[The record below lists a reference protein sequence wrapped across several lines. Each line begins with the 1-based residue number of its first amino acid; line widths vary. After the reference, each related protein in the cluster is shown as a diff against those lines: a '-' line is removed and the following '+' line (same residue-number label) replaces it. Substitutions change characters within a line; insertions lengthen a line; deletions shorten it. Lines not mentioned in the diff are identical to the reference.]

1 MSFMRQALSGLT
13 WRKVLIMLTV
23 GFSFNLIDLLDGGR
37 PMTAA
42 TAIVVALCAV
52 GNLLVALGADELV
65 RRGVRLRRVYP
76 FALMSVLLIN
86 CAVAGIGRW
95 HLGNLSPA
103 VRWLGL
109 LGFGIGNSLWGT
121 FAVFVYVN
129 SRIADRMTQGLRMA
143 EVRRVRLEAELVESR
158 LASAQ
163 AQADPQMLFSALAE
177 IRNKLSAAAPDAE
190 EQLDAL
196 IQRLRRALARAV
208 GTTVSEA
215 ARP

>member
-1 MSFMRQALSGLT
+1 MSFMREALSGLT

-23 GFSFNLIDLLDGGR
+23 GFSFNLIDHAEGGSSMR
-37 PMTAA
+37 AA
-42 TAIVVALCAV
+42 TAIVVAVCAL
-52 GNLLVALGADELV
+52 GNLLVALCADELV

-76 FALMSVLLIN
+76 LALVSVLLFN
-86 CAVAGIGRW
+86 CAVAVIGRW
-95 HLGNLSPA
+95 HLGDLSPA
-103 VRWLGL
+103 GRWLGL
-109 LGFGIGNSLWGT
+109 LQFGIGDSLWGI

-177 IRNKLSAAAPDAE
+177 IRNKLSAAAPGAE

-208 GTTVSEA
+208 VSTVSEA
-215 ARP
+215 AKP

>member
-1 MSFMRQALSGLT
+1 MSFMRLALSGLT

-23 GFSFNLIDLLDGGR
+23 GFSFNLIGLMEGGR
-37 PMTAA
+37 PMGIA
-42 TAIVVALCAV
+42 TALVVALCAV

-65 RRGVRLRRVYP
+65 KRGVRLQRVYP
-76 FALMSVLLIN
+76 FALVSVLLIN
-86 CAVAGIGRW
+86 CAVAVIGRW
-95 HLGNLSPA
+95 HIGNLSPTR
-103 VRWLGL
+103 RWLGL
-109 LGFGIGNSLWGT
+109 LGFGIDYSLWGI

-129 SRIADRMTQGLRMA
+129 SRIAERMAQGLRVA
-143 EVRRVRLEAELVESR
+143 ELRRVRLEAELVESR

-163 AQADPQMLFSALAE
+163 AQVDPQMLFSALAQ

-208 GTTVSEA
+208 VTTESEA
-215 ARP
+215 AKL

>member
-23 GFSFNLIDLLDGGR
+23 GFSFNLIDHAEGGSSMR
-37 PMTAA
+37 AA
-42 TAIVVALCAV
+42 TTLVVAVCAL

-76 FALMSVLLIN
+76 LALVSVLLFN
-86 CAVAGIGRW
+86 CAVAVIGRW
-95 HLGNLSPA
+95 HLGDLPPA
-103 VRWLGL
+103 GRWLGL
-109 LGFGIGNSLWGT
+109 LQFGIGDSLWGI

-129 SRIADRMTQGLRMA
+129 SRIADRMTQELRMA

-196 IQRLRRALARAV
+196 IQRLRRALAQAV
-208 GTTVSEA
+208 VTTVSEA